1 MNNKLFEPVA
11 NKATVNAAQPLARE
25 TIEIW
30 DPIQKCKVVRYKD
43 ELLKELYKD
52 LSIGINQTNASKSN
66 H

>member
-1 MNNKLFEPVA
+1 MNDKLFEPVA
-11 NKATVNAAQPLARE
+11 NKVTVNAAQPLARE

-52 LSIGINQTNASKSN
+52 LSIGINQTMEY
-66 H
+66 

>member
-1 MNNKLFEPVA
+1 MSKSLFEPVA
-11 NKATVNAAQPLARE
+11 SPVAVNAAQPIARE

-52 LSIGINQTNASKSN
+52 LSIGVNQTMEYGA
-66 H
+66 